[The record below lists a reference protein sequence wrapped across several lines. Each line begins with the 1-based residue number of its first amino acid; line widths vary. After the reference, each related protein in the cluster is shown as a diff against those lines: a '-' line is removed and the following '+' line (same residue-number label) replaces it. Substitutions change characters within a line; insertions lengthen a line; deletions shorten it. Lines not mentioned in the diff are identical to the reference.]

1 MFVKHFIM
9 MTVMSVQGDFV
20 YFQFLIMLPSSHT
33 HIHTL
38 ITLHVNYY
46 FFLFNVLQKMLM
58 DMKQVREKRKQNQFQ
73 GKEYY
78 FD

>member
-1 MFVKHFIM
+1 MFVKYFIM
-9 MTVMSVQGDFV
+9 MTVMSVQGEFV
-20 YFQFLIMLPSSHT
+20 YFQFLIMLPSSH
-33 HIHTL
+33 IHTL
-38 ITLHVNYY
+38 ITLHLNYY
-46 FFLFNVLQKMLM
+46 FFPFNVLQKMLM